1 MNNPEYIE
9 TMSGPEVQELA
20 ARLAVQLCETDAF
33 KTDLAARLGCTR
45 AAVNRW
51 FSEGNRPPTIVLLYL
66 EAELR
71 RKAAEMVLEGLN
83 KSLDAIRHYA

>member
-1 MNNPEYIE
+1 MSNPEQIE
-9 TMSGPEVQELA
+9 AMSGPEVQDLA
-20 ARLAVQLCETDAF
+20 ARLAVQLCETDSF
-33 KTDLAARLGCTR
+33 KTELATRLGYTR

-51 FSEGNRPPTIVLLYL
+51 FSEGNRPPTVVMLYL
-66 EAELR
+66 EAELK